1 MIAWESKTDKPDS
14 MEGTGFL
21 IPLISSLITAAVVTG
36 IFVITQA
43 VKFGGLA
50 NQVKNNAEQLRE
62 YPKIRERLAAVEKM
76 VEQLGADLERARAE
90 LQRKADR

>member
-1 MIAWESKTDKPDS
+1 M
-14 MEGTGFL
+14 
-21 IPLISSLITAAVVTG
+21 
-36 IFVITQA
+36 
-43 VKFGGLA
+43 A

>member
-1 MIAWESKTDKPDS
+1 MTSQIVWRGPAFNSTNLVFDNC
-14 MEGTGFL
+14 
-21 IPLISSLITAAVVTG
+21 SSSDWHLCHNPGREIR
-36 IFVITQA
+36 
-43 VKFGGLA
+43 GGGVA

>member
-1 MIAWESKTDKPDS
+1 M
-14 MEGTGFL
+14 
-21 IPLISSLITAAVVTG
+21 TG

-43 VKFGGLA
+43 AKFGGGGVA